1 MNYKTWG
8 LTDDCAKL
16 ILRLTVGILV
26 LMHGIFK
33 LQNPEAVDWISSL
46 FSELGLPAF
55 LAYLIYI
62 GEVVAPVML
71 IVGYKTREA
80 AQLVVV
86 TLVVAIG
93 LVHSSQIFSI
103 NEMTGGWA
111 IELQGLYLFGA
122 LAIVG
127 LGAGKYS
134 VDAKKET
141 PTV

>member
-8 LTDDCAKL
+8 LTEDCAKL
-16 ILRLTVGILV
+16 ILRLVVGILV

-33 LQNPEAVDWISSL
+33 LQHPEAMGWIGSL
-46 FSELGLPAF
+46 FSDLGLPAF

-62 GEVVAPVML
+62 GEIVAPIML
-71 IVGYKTREA
+71 IVGYKTRMA
-80 AQLVVV
+80 AQLIAV

-93 LVHSSQIFSI
+93 LAHASQIFTI
-103 NEMTGGWA
+103 NAMSGGWA
-111 IELQGLYLFGA
+111 IELQGLYLFAA

-134 VDAKKET
+134 VDAKKGVAT
-141 PTV
+141 I